1 MAGQSSPFGQNGWI
15 GRPWLARPSKGHEAT
30 DFLGINSCS
39 TCKKVPK
46 NAKIVD
52 VYFSCLK
59 FVYSG
64 PVQPKELRKKR
75 FEYFHAQSPEIW
87 LCEISLLLFKHPV
100 DTYILILIYLFLLPN
115 SIPNMDYEEPFFS
128 WKNRTSKTHL
138 CISASYW

>member
-1 MAGQSSPFGQNGWI
+1 MIKVYHLPYTHPNYGLFEAFLHVEEEFIPKKFFASCPFV

-30 DFLGINSCS
+30 DFWGIYSCS

-64 PVQPKELRKKR
+64 PVNCNKLQL
-75 FEYFHAQSPEIW
+75 
-87 LCEISLLLFKHPV
+87 EIS
-100 DTYILILIYLFLLPN
+100 
-115 SIPNMDYEEPFFS
+115 
-128 WKNRTSKTHL
+128 
-138 CISASYW
+138 

>member
-64 PVQPKELRKKR
+64 PVCRQLAAKGIFREN
-75 FEYFHAQSPEIW
+75 F
-87 LCEISLLLFKHPV
+87 
-100 DTYILILIYLFLLPN
+100 FL
-115 SIPNMDYEEPFFS
+115 
-128 WKNRTSKTHL
+128 
-138 CISASYW
+138 

>member
-64 PVQPKELRKKR
+64 PVICVIRCGIILGYVVQMPKLA
-75 FEYFHAQSPEIW
+75 HT
-87 LCEISLLLFKHPV
+87 V
-100 DTYILILIYLFLLPN
+100 DG
-115 SIPNMDYEEPFFS
+115 
-128 WKNRTSKTHL
+128 
-138 CISASYW
+138 